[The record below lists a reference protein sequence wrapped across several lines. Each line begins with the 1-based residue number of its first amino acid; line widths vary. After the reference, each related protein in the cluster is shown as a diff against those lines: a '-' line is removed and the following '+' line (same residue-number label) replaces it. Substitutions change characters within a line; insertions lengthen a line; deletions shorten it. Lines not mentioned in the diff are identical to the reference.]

1 MKDFFQY
8 RESLLEARM
17 PSSVSGQIKYLKRLW
32 AGVSS
37 DFVKAGRNGT
47 DFSLSDPDV
56 QKFVDDPDTRY
67 PVIDWKRMS
76 KEDKDLFDYA
86 FEELWYYYEE

>member
-1 MKDFFQY
+1 MKDFFKY
-8 RESLLEARM
+8 RQEMTEARM
-17 PSSVSGQIKYLKRLW
+17 PRSVNAQVKYLEKLW
-32 AGVSS
+32 AGVYS
-37 DFVKAGRNGT
+37 DFTKAGRNGT
-47 DFSLSDPDV
+47 DFSISDPDV
-56 QKFVDDPDTRY
+56 KKFMDDTETRY